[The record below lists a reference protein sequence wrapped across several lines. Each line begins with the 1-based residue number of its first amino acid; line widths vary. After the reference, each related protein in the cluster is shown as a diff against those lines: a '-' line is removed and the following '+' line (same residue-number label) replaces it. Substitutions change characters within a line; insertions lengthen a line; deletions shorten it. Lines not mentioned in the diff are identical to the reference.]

1 MLQLEEYEKI
11 KGELSRK
18 RLDGSKGG
26 FHRLPK
32 FMMSK
37 KNKSYAD
44 REDYE
49 YNMGYLFDYIAVK
62 YFKVRECYVPKFMKA
77 RIMERLIV
85 DNIDVSE
92 FVNKIET
99 IQRNE
104 PFHAYLEMCE
114 DLTLLYTIEG
124 KSFIYTIN
132 IDFGAC
138 GIIENPINR
147 TISSWEN
154 IKLHEIL
161 RRDDGDNF
169 ENYYEV

>member
-11 KGELSRK
+11 KGALSRE

-32 FMMSK
+32 FMMTK
-37 KNKSYAD
+37 KEKEVVA
-44 REDYE
+44 RENYE
-49 YNMGYLFDYIAVK
+49 YNMGYLFDFIARK
-62 YFKVRECYVPKFMKA
+62 YFKVRECYVPKFTKA
-77 RIMERLIV
+77 RIMMRLIV
-85 DNIDVSE
+85 DNIDIRE
-92 FVNKIET
+92 FVYKIET

-104 PFHAYLEMCE
+104 PIKAYLEMCE

-138 GIIENPINR
+138 GVIENPINR
-147 TISSWEN
+147 TISSWER

>member
-18 RLDGSKGG
+18 RLDGSRGS
-26 FHRLPK
+26 FIPK

-37 KNKSYAD
+37 KDKSYAD

-62 YFKVRECYVPKFMKA
+62 YFMVNECYVPKFMKS

-85 DNIDVSE
+85 DRIDISE
-92 FVNKIET
+92 FINKIEKIRSKET
-99 IQRNE
+99 
-104 PFHAYLEMCE
+104 FHTYLEMCE

-138 GIIENPINR
+138 GIIENPIDK
-147 TISSWEN
+147 TISSWER